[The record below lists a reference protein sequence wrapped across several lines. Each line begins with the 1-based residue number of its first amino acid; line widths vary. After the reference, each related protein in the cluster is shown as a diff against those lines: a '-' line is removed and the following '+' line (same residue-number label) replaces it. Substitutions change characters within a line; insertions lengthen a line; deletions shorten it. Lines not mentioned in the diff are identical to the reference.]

1 MKVKIYRPAIED
13 PNGKMKAR
21 TQKIAQKHGMR
32 IDRIQSKIYETGLAA
47 LEKQFNAIAAGK

>member
-47 LEKQFNAIAAGK
+47 FV